1 MSRFLKNVSQF
12 FYISL
17 YASKL
22 IFIKQVSTKG
32 VSNNV
37 FLLYNKMLLYFL
49 LEIYSQ
55 ILVSKKHFL
64 KYGTMESKGNT
75 NIQKRKK
82 REMTDVIIK

>member
-17 YASKL
+17 YASKF